1 MSGAQP
7 VTGNDGRGPVSAAGG
22 KDFALSSQEIAQV
35 ADAAAV

>member
-1 MSGAQP
+1 VDP
-7 VTGNDGRGPVSAAGG
+7 EGRTLIARFVAGIRNTGG